1 MKYAGIGLKSVQKV
15 FPGLTDR
22 QANELLH
29 ALAGFIYT
37 LPLEKI
43 GLRRSKEI

>member
-22 QANELLH
+22 QANELLY
-29 ALAGFIYT
+29 LYFT
-37 LPLEKI
+37 LRKN
-43 GLRRSKEI
+43 KV